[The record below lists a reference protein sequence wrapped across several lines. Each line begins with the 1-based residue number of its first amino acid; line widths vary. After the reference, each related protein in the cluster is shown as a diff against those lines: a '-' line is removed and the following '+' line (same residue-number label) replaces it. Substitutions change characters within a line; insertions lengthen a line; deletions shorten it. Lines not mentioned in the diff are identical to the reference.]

1 MGDLLGIFISN
12 GGVPKL
18 PVETAQI
25 EYNGVVGDRQE
36 DTKHHGGLSKAVCVL
51 ENHVL
56 LKLQADGH
64 PIKRGSTGE
73 NLLISGYNL
82 GIGSVFKIQSV
93 ELQVTSAAVPCK
105 TIAESF
111 LEGDFSNLSNKKYPG
126 QTRWYCKVIT
136 PGKIS
141 VSY

>member
-18 PVETAQI
+18 PVETARI

-36 DTKHHGGLSKAVCVL
+36 DTKHHGGFSKAVCVL

-73 NLLISGYNL
+73 NLLVSGYNL

-93 ELQVTSAAVPCK
+93 ELQVMSAAVPCK

-111 LEGDFSNLSNKKYPG
+111 LEGDFSNLSNKK
-126 QTRWYCKVIT
+126 
-136 PGKIS
+136 
-141 VSY
+141 